1 MGISQTVFKF
11 LSSQKKAIGYSLM
24 GLLTVGSEHLF
35 SLSAFKCP
43 CNNKNYTYGLV
54 YLFVPAL
61 ILLFVGFALN
71 GSTWQLFTGCCVN
84 PRKLFPKGKSCHF
97 FHAFGQ
103 ITLKAFVAP
112 VMWLSVVLLNGTFYE
127 CAMSGSKNLK
137 YLEMLCHNKSN
148 KCLEELPKV
157 ACGQTSL
164 SSWETE
170 EILLTLQAES
180 QVVGW
185 CVIVTAAFL
194 SLLLTCYGHC
204 QSNTSHLQKRFW
216 KIYTQKEKEQFEKYF
231 EDYATKLSE
240 RNLKSFFEN
249 KKLEPF
255 PMPSFRAWEEASA
268 LDSFNINQQIFSTLH
283 KLVEDSMKEN
293 DSNETQDTMVNLGEG
308 ETV

>member
-43 CNNKNYTYGLV
+43 CSNKNYTYGLV

-71 GSTWQLFTGCCVN
+71 GSTWQLFTGCCMN

-97 FHAFGQ
+97 FYAFGQ

-112 VMWLSVVLLNGTFYE
+112 VMWLSVGLLNGTFYE

-170 EILLTLQAES
+170 EIILTLQAES
-180 QVVGW
+180 QVVG
-185 CVIVTAAFL
+185 
-194 SLLLTCYGHC
+194 
-204 QSNTSHLQKRFW
+204 FW
-216 KIYTQKEKEQFEKYF
+216 KIYTEKEKEQFEKYF

-293 DSNETQDTMVNLGEG
+293 DSNENW
-308 ETV
+308 

>member
-11 LSSQKKAIGYSLM
+11 LSRQKKAIGYSLM

-43 CNNKNYTYGLV
+43 CSNKNYTYGLV

-97 FHAFGQ
+97 FYAFGQ
-103 ITLKAFVAP
+103 ITLKAFIAP
-112 VMWLSVVLLNGTFYE
+112 VMWLSVGLLNGTFYE
-127 CAMSGSKNLK
+127 CAMSGSKNPK

-170 EILLTLQAES
+170 EIILTLQAES

-194 SLLLTCYGHC
+194 SLLITCYGHC
-204 QSNTSHLQKRFW
+204 QSNISHLQKRLW
-216 KIYTQKEKEQFEKYF
+216 KIYTEKEKEQFEKYF

-293 DSNETQDTMVNLGEG
+293 DSNEVQDTMVNLDEG